1 MDANIIQFIQIYQ
14 RLPEYLGTEIFKFLV
29 DDLQNG
35 FYFEV
40 LEQDHLVET
49 NYSKKYEMA
58 TCKKEYGKGK
68 NKEVRE
74 RLVHVNGH
82 ELARIKKKNGNRY
95 YLSTKTV
102 INTCDG
108 CGFTNCRSRGCR
120 GGFSVEKY
128 YKSKFIG
135 KSLNDAVFKM
145 YYTDSF

>member
-58 TCKKEYGKGK
+58 TC

-74 RLVHVNGH
+74 RLVRMNGY
-82 ELARIKKKNGNRY
+82 ELARIKKKNGSRY

-108 CGFTNCRSRGCR
+108 CGYRDCRSRGCR

-128 YKSKFIG
+128 YKSKFLS

-145 YYTDSF
+145 YYIDSF